1 MTDRINSILVV
12 LEHDMRDDDVQTLMK
27 AIGQFRNVL
36 KVTGN
41 VSDISNVIAEA
52 RAKQEIMVR
61 VFAAI
66 QQGKDNQ

>member
-66 QQGKDNQ
+66 QQGSK